1 MNTMLRQILRTGL
14 ILFLIAGVEGC
25 KDKDDRVP
33 YVLVDI
39 TLYLDLPEFANLVT
53 PGGYATISGGSMG
66 IVIYRRS
73 EEEFSAFDRH
83 CTHKVSEY
91 CRIHV
96 DENTGITAICECCG
110 SVFSIYDGIPVEG
123 EAQRSLLRYNTNYN
137 NNTKILYLYN

>member
-1 MNTMLRQILRTGL
+1 MNTMLREIIRTGM
-14 ILFLIAGVEGC
+14 ILFLILGVEGC

-33 YVLVDI
+33 YVFVDI
-39 TLYLDLPEFANLVT
+39 TLYLDLPEFSSLVT

-66 IVIYRRS
+66 IVIYRKT

-83 CTHKVSEY
+83 CTYKVSEY
-91 CRIHV
+91 CRVHV

-110 SVFSIYDGIPVEG
+110 SVFSIYDGIPIEG
-123 EAQRSLLRYNTNYN
+123 SATRSLLRYNTNYN